1 VGIQPDASVASEIA
15 KQRGGV
21 TPTSVVRFTTGIG
34 HWVYD
39 VVGPGEEKL
48 VVRIGTAEQHD
59 DFLGARHWSKQLR
72 SLGVPLPQLLDAGT
86 WSGLP
91 YLVLE
96 RLPGKDLIL
105 VYEELDAHQKQR
117 LAAEV
122 CRIQQRALALE
133 RGAGYGFKRL
143 PDDPGLRSWAEVIE
157 QSLCRSRRRLEQAK
171 ILASRVVDEVARHA
185 QLLQPYFASI
195 EPLPFLDD
203 VTTKNVLVHHGV
215 LSGIVDVDWIC
226 YGDPL
231 FTLALTRASL
241 LAAGRDLDYTD
252 AWARQVATSAE
263 QERAVCF
270 YTALFCADFLS
281 EVGHRFNNEAVAVD
295 LAWVERLEAVLHAQ
309 LRTAR
314 GQ

>member
-1 VGIQPDASVASEIA
+1 
-15 KQRGGV
+15 
-21 TPTSVVRFTTGIG
+21 
-34 HWVYD
+34 
-39 VVGPGEEKL
+39 
-48 VVRIGTAEQHD
+48 
-59 DFLGARHWSKQLR
+59 LGARHWSKQLR

-185 QLLQPYFASI
+185 QLLQPYFARI

-231 FTLALTRASL
+231 FTLALTRAS
-241 LAAGRDLDYTD
+241 
-252 AWARQVATSAE
+252 V
-263 QERAVCF
+263 
-270 YTALFCADFLS
+270 
-281 EVGHRFNNEAVAVD
+281 
-295 LAWVERLEAVLHAQ
+295 
-309 LRTAR
+309 
-314 GQ
+314 